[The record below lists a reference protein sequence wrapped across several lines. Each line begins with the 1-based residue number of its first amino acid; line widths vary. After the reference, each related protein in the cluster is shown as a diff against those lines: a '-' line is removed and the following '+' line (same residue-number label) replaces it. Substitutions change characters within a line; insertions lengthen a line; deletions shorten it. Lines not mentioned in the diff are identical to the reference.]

1 MVLPVSA
8 RHGVHMNGGEGI
20 TSYGRNSTPQR
31 RAQEKLAPLLEAAV
45 ADMLR
50 ETPNHTRSIGIAD
63 LGCSSGPNTMFL
75 VSTAIDAVRRRCSA
89 DDVRVYLND
98 LPDNDFN
105 TVFRQL
111 PESLL
116 RDSNV
121 FIFGAPGSFFGRLFP
136 AGSLHLAISSFSL
149 HWFSQVPQDLLNGK
163 LVNRG
168 NICAGRTSSPAVN
181 EAYARQFCTD
191 LTMFLSSRAVE
202 MIHGG
207 CLLISLKGRSARDM
221 SSHDCVINDHPT
233 HVLNAMAAQG
243 LLDASR
249 LDSYNIPV
257 YDPCADE
264 VREIVAVEGSFEI
277 VAIES
282 YEMAACDPAGFS
294 RAMRAVHEPML
305 VRHFGDGIDMGDF
318 VRTAEEHLNV
328 LSKEGRYK
336 GMFVHVLSLRRR
348 ELSRF

>member
-8 RHGVHMNGGEGI
+8 RHSVHMNGGEGI

-31 RAQEKLAPLLEAAV
+31 RAQEKLVPLLEAAV

-63 LGCSSGPNTMFL
+63 LGCSSGPNIMFL
-75 VSTAIDAVRRRCSA
+75 VSTAIGAVRRRCSA

-116 RDSNV
+116 WDANI

-149 HWFSQVPQDLLNGK
+149 HWFSQVPQDLLDGK

-191 LTMFLSSRAVE
+191 LTMFLSSRA
-202 MIHGG
+202 
-207 CLLISLKGRSARDM
+207 C
-221 SSHDCVINDHPT
+221 
-233 HVLNAMAAQG
+233 
-243 LLDASR
+243 
-249 LDSYNIPV
+249 
-257 YDPCADE
+257 
-264 VREIVAVEGSFEI
+264 
-277 VAIES
+277 
-282 YEMAACDPAGFS
+282 
-294 RAMRAVHEPML
+294 
-305 VRHFGDGIDMGDF
+305 
-318 VRTAEEHLNV
+318 
-328 LSKEGRYK
+328 
-336 GMFVHVLSLRRR
+336 
-348 ELSRF
+348 